1 MNYLVDCFGPSYL
14 NGYQIIQIQLS
25 NRRRKVK
32 KYQKLGNKTF
42 LGGGGGGGGV
52 GFSSNFAFQKG
63 ETQGGG
69 GGGGTE

>member
-42 LGGGGGGGGV
+42 LGGGGG
-52 GFSSNFAFQKG
+52 FSSNFAFQKG

-69 GGGGTE
+69 GRGD